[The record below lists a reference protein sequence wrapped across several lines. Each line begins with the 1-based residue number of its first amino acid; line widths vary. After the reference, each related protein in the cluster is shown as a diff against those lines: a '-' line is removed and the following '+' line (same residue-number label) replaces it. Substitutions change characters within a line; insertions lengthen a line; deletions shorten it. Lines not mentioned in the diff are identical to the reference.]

1 MLTFPTYSYRQCCG
15 AGKTGSAHASSPSIC
30 PCIYV
35 SVAPPRTAANAT
47 HVALEHILAGA
58 DNLNDG
64 YPFADYAA
72 SLIGARLWS
81 FWWD

>member
-1 MLTFPTYSYRQCCG
+1 
-15 AGKTGSAHASSPSIC
+15 
-30 PCIYV
+30 V